1 MQGATL
7 ARPGT
12 SPPAASP
19 QGPQWL
25 ARLRALPTS
34 TWACIA
40 FAALCIGALIGFFVF
55 PTYPTY
61 DSYYA
66 LIWGRD
72 ILHLQLPNFRVYR
85 APTEHPLAIAFGVAM
100 ALFGQSGDRLMI
112 LGAIASFVALVA
124 GLYRLGRL
132 TFGPL
137 VGGIAALVLCTRF
150 DYEYYAAQGY
160 LDFSYMALVVWAGA
174 LEVARPRRGALVF
187 ALLALAGLLRP
198 DAWLLAGVYLLWCAW
213 PPLHGW
219 WRGVSPPPGTWS
231 RLAGYAALT
240 VAAPLLWALVDLIVT
255 GDPTYSLHSTTGL
268 AEQLG
273 RTQGI
278 ANIPGSTWEFMV
290 RLDKLPLVLGGI
302 AGALLSVVLVPRR
315 ARVPLVLLASGL
327 LTFVL
332 LGAAGT
338 SVIDRYLLTPAV
350 LVMLFGAV
358 AIGGWSMLQPGSLL
372 RRVWMIGAA
381 VLVAFGVAQAAS
393 TVSISGIKSELAFRD
408 DSHRALAQVL
418 ANPQVRTDLQR
429 CPTLSLPNHKLEPD
443 TRWLLGEVPTR
454 SEGLLLARSQARAE
468 ADAGAPALRERE
480 LRNGVAI
487 YPTGEA
493 VFREALVEN
502 SDNPLDQVPLHG
514 FRLILSTQYYAVYA
528 RCP

>member
-7 ARPGT
+7 TRPGA
-12 SPPAASP
+12 PPAGASTR
-19 QGPQWL
+19 GPGWL
-25 ARLRALPTS
+25 ARLRALPAS
-34 TWACIA
+34 TWAKIG
-40 FAALCIGALIGFFVF
+40 FAALCAGALVGFFAF

-72 ILHLQLPNFRVYR
+72 VLHLHLPNFQIYR

-100 ALFGQSGDRLMI
+100 SIFGQAGDRLMI

-137 VGGIAALVLCTRF
+137 VGAIAAAVLCTRF

-174 LEVARPRRGALVF
+174 FEVARPRRGTLVF
-187 ALLALAGLLRP
+187 ALLLAAGLLRP
-198 DAWLLAGVYLLWCAW
+198 DAWVLSGGYLLWCAW
-213 PPLHGW
+213 PAVERW
-219 WRGVSPPPGTWS
+219 WRGASPT
-231 RLAGYAALT
+231 RAQLRALAGYAALT
-240 VAAPLLWALVDLIVT
+240 VAAPLLWALVDFVVT

-273 RTQGI
+273 RTQGLS
-278 ANIPGSTWEFMV
+278 NIPGSTWEFLV

-302 AGALLSVVLVPRR
+302 AGALIAVVLVPRR
-315 ARVPLVLLASGL
+315 ARVPLALLASGL
-327 LTFVL
+327 LTFLL

-358 AIGGWSMLQPGSLL
+358 AIGGWSLLERGSLL
-372 RRVWMIGAA
+372 RRAWMAA
-381 VLVAFGVAQAAS
+381 AALLVLYGVAQAAA
-393 TVSISGIKSELAFRD
+393 TVSITSIKNELAFRD

-418 ANPQVRTDLQR
+418 GNAQVRSDLEH
-429 CPTLSLPNHKLEPD
+429 CGPLSLPNHKLMPD
-443 TRWLLGEVPTR
+443 ARWILGEVPTR
-454 SEGLLLARSQARAE
+454 SESIIARSQARAE
-468 ADAGAPALRERE
+468 ARAGEPALRERE
-480 LRNGVAI
+480 TRGGVAI

-493 VFREALVEN
+493 VFRQAIVET
-502 SDNPLDQVPLHG
+502 SDNPLDQVPMRG
-514 FRLILSTQYYAVYA
+514 FRLILSSQYYAVYA

>member
-7 ARPGT
+7 TRPGA
-12 SPPAASP
+12 PPPGAPPPDS
-19 QGPQWL
+19 GWL
-25 ARLRALPTS
+25 ATLRAVPSS
-34 TWACIA
+34 TWAKIA
-40 FAALCIGALIGFFVF
+40 FAALCVGALVGFFAF

-72 ILHLQLPNFRVYR
+72 LLHLHLPNFQVYR

-124 GLYRLGRL
+124 GVYRLGRL

-137 VGGIAALVLCTRF
+137 VGAIAAVVLCTRL

-174 LEVARPRRGALVF
+174 LEVQRPRRGALVF
-187 ALLALAGLLRP
+187 ALLLLAGLLRP
-198 DAWLLAGVYLLWCAW
+198 DAWLLSGVYLLWCAW
-213 PPLHGW
+213 PTVAGW
-219 WRGVSPPPGTWS
+219 WRGVSPTGDDWR
-231 RLAGYAALT
+231 RLGGYAGLT
-240 VAAPLLWALVDLIVT
+240 AAAPLLWAAVDLIVT
-255 GDPTYSLHSTTGL
+255 GDATYSLHSTTGL

-273 RTQGI
+273 RTQGLS
-278 ANIPGSTWEFMV
+278 NIPGSTWEFLV
-290 RLDKLPLVLGGI
+290 RLDKLPLVLAGI
-302 AGALLSVVLVPRR
+302 AGALLAVVLTPRR
-315 ARVPLVLLASGL
+315 SKVPLALLASGL
-327 LTFVL
+327 LTFLL

-358 AIGGWSMLQPGSLL
+358 AIGGWSLLEPGSLL
-372 RRVWMIGAA
+372 RRVWMVAAA
-381 VLVAFGVAQAAS
+381 VLVAYGVAQTAA
-393 TVSISGIKSELAFRD
+393 TVSITSIKNELAFRN

-418 ANPQVRTDLQR
+418 RDPQVRSDLAH
-429 CPTLSLPNHKLEPD
+429 CGPLSLPNHKLMPD
-443 TRWLLGEVPTR
+443 ARWLLDEVPTDSQR
-454 SEGLLLARSQARAE
+454 IIARSQARAQARLGE
-468 ADAGAPALRERE
+468 TSLRERIA
-480 LRNGVAI
+480 RGVAI

-493 VFREALVEN
+493 IFRQAIVEA
-502 SDNPLDQVPLHG
+502 SDNPLDQVPMRG
-514 FRLILSTQYYAVYA
+514 FRLILSSQYYAVYA